1 MIEIIKPKVVRITDE
16 NQDPNYGHYVAE
28 PLERGYGITLGNSL
42 RRVLLSSIPG
52 VAPVCVKIDG
62 VLHEFQVIEGVTED
76 MVEIILN
83 LKKLLIKFADG
94 VDKYTVA
101 VKKSGRTV
109 LTGADFIVEGQVEIL
124 NPELEI
130 ARIDRE
136 KDINFEVTFMR
147 GRGYKSARKIRE
159 YLQEEDITRI
169 FMDADFSP
177 IERVNYRVEDTRVG
191 YDYDY
196 EKLELQIWTD
206 GTIEAETALNTS
218 VRLLQEYFNFFATM
232 QDVKIETVK
241 IEQEEPVQD
250 QNIYDIPV
258 KELEFSVRSRNC
270 LKRANIKTIGELT
283 KLSAD
288 DLLSIK
294 NFGRKSLTEI
304 REKLRKYG
312 LSLKGEENITDFDE
326 LDEEGG
332 EDE

>member
-1 MIEIIKPKVVRITDE
+1 
-16 NQDPNYGHYVAE
+16 
-28 PLERGYGITLGNSL
+28 
-42 RRVLLSSIPG
+42 
-52 VAPVCVKIDG
+52 
-62 VLHEFQVIEGVTED
+62 
-76 MVEIILN
+76 
-83 LKKLLIKFADG
+83 
-94 VDKYTVA
+94 
-101 VKKSGRTV
+101 
-109 LTGADFIVEGQVEIL
+109 
-124 NPELEI
+124 
-130 ARIDRE
+130 
-136 KDINFEVTFMR
+136 MR